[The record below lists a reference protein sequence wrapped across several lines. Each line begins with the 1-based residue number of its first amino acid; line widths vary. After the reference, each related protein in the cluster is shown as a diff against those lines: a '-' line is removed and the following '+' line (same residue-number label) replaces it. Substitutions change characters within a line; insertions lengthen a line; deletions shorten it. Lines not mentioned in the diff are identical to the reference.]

1 MTKIF
6 IALGYIN
13 FDTNVVRNFYLFI
26 SKKIFF
32 VFVPDFYYRPVLLYT
47 YITFVFKEI
56 LY

>member
-13 FDTNVVRNFYLFI
+13 FDTNVDGNFYLFI

-32 VFVPDFYYRPVLLYT
+32 VFVPDFYYSPVLL